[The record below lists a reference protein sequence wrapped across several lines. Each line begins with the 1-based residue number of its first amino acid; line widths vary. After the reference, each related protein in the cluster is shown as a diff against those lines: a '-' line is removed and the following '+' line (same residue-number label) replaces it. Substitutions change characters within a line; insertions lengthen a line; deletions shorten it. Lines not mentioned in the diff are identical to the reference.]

1 MSAEFSITRD
11 GFRELPQALTLL
23 GMSGV
28 GKTTLATK
36 LRREDN
42 WFHYSADYRIGTRYL
57 AEPILDNIK
66 RKIIEKDH
74 FTARL
79 LKSDSI
85 YIGTNITVDNLE
97 PVTTFLG
104 MYGNGED
111 ELTLSEFKRRQFLYG
126 RGECWSMR
134 DVPEFLDKARSIY
147 GCRHF
152 VNDASGSLCE
162 IEDLYGRVNEPG
174 AVPMFELLTRDTLLV
189 YFELSDD
196 LRRTIIQRARDYPK
210 PLYYYPPFLEGKVRG
225 LPDKADRPAAEI
237 VRDWVGDLIESRADR
252 YRAIAD
258 KWGVSIPADRLWKVM
273 DEVESEQLREAAS
286 GRKFGLL
293 TPRLL
298 DLIYEAVRSEAERRP
313 YKKDLF
319 QKYLNSAGQ
328 AAAGMR

>member
-1 MSAEFSITRD
+1 M
-11 GFRELPQALTLL
+11 
-23 GMSGV
+23 
-28 GKTTLATK
+28 
-36 LRREDN
+36 
-42 WFHYSADYRIGTRYL
+42 
-57 AEPILDNIK
+57 
-66 RKIIEKDH
+66 
-74 FTARL
+74 
-79 LKSDSI
+79 
-85 YIGTNITVDNLE
+85 
-97 PVTTFLG
+97 
-104 MYGNGED
+104 
-111 ELTLSEFKRRQFLYG
+111 
-126 RGECWSMR
+126 
-134 DVPEFLDKARSIY
+134 
-147 GCRHF
+147 
-152 VNDASGSLCE
+152 
-162 IEDLYGRVNEPG
+162 NEPG

-225 LPDKADRPAAEI
+225 LPDKADRPAADI